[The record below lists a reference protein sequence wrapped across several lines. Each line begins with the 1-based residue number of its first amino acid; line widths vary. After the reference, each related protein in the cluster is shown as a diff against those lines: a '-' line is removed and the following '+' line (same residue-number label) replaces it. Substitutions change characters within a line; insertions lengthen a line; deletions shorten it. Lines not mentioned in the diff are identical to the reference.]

1 MFITPTVRSA
11 ALVFLLLQS
20 LWVSTSVAA
29 DATTAL
35 TQEEKQ
41 FANWLR
47 SHVDAHPAVLAARAQ
62 IDAARSRVAAADKAL
77 FNPELELDLEKTD
90 IDTQTLGFSQEIDWG
105 DQRGARTRI
114 AELQQ
119 QIAWL
124 DYVETRHDV
133 AAELLSALAQWLG
146 ASSVY
151 QLAEQRLELMRRF
164 AELAALRHKA
174 GDLSQVDL
182 DLATLALSE
191 ARFQSAIAYS
201 DKVSSK
207 QKLVTLTGDDSEQW
221 PALLDRLPVLKLQD
235 EDLQAILEKLPAMR
249 RVKAQV
255 LAAQAEVAMRR
266 SEASANPTIAIR
278 GGKDGDESLI
288 GLNLS
293 IPLQVRNNFQA
304 EIEAANA
311 EYIAAQSDA
320 NNRLRQLRS
329 RLRSALSSYQ
339 ASLSAWQ
346 AWLHSGDRSLKQQ
359 ITLLQRLWKAGEL
372 STTDYLVQLKQALD
386 TRASAYEQRSVMWQN
401 WAEWLAA
408 SGQIQEWLLDADSTR
423 ETSESSA
430 DSAAFGGEKE

>member
-1 MFITPTVRSA
+1 MFITPAVRFVA
-11 ALVFLLLQS
+11 PVLLLLHA
-20 LWVSTSVAA
+20 LWVPTAMAA
-29 DATTAL
+29 DEAAPFTH
-35 TQEEKQ
+35 EEKQ
-41 FANWLR
+41 LSAWLR
-47 SHVDAHPAVLAARAQ
+47 SNVDAHPAVIAARAQ

-77 FNPELELDLEKTD
+77 FNPELELELENTD
-90 IDTQTLGFSQEIDWG
+90 IDTRSLGFSQEIDWG

-124 DYVETRHDV
+124 DYVATRQDV
-133 AAELLSALAQWLG
+133 AAEMLSALARWLG
-146 ASSVY
+146 ARSIY
-151 QLAEQRLELMRRF
+151 QLAEKRLDLMQRF

-174 GDLSQVDL
+174 GDLSQVEL

-201 DKVSSK
+201 EQVSSR
-207 QKLVTLTGDDSEQW
+207 QKLMTLTSDDGQQW
-221 PALLDRLPVLKLQD
+221 PSLLKRLNALEMND
-235 EDLQAILEKLPAMR
+235 EMLQAILSDLPAMKR
-249 RVKAQV
+249 IRAQV
-255 LAAQAEVAMRR
+255 LVAQAEVALRR
-266 SEASANPTIAIR
+266 SEASANPTLVIR
-278 GGKDGDESLI
+278 GGKDGDESLF

-329 RLRSALSSYQ
+329 RLRSALGAYQ

-346 AWLHSGDRSLKQQ
+346 AWLQSGERSLNQQ

-386 TRASAYEQRSVMWQN
+386 TQASAYEQRSMMWQN

-408 SGQIQEWLLDADSTR
+408 SGRIQHWLQSDISDGATTGQR
-423 ETSESSA
+423 AVT
-430 DSAAFGGEKE
+430 GE